1 MKSLIAAAAILSLTA
16 ALPAQARCS
25 KHEAMPTVLDAIVV
39 TPNGSYTVAEY
50 EARMEHRRHL
60 EETKV
65 ALAPVVVTPND
76 PFAEAPVEHT
86 EVAQAAHASAHA
98 PATHASVSASPGSPL
113 HHTNLINYLRRL
125 FF

>member
-1 MKSLIAAAAILSLTA
+1 MKTSLIAAAVLSLTA

-76 PFAEAPVEHT
+76 PFAEAPARASTQNELAHEST
-86 EVAQAAHASAHA
+86 HAA
-98 PATHASVSASPGSPL
+98 ATRASVSSSPGSPL
-113 HHTNLINYLRRL
+113 HRPNLINYLRRL

>member
-1 MKSLIAAAAILSLTA
+1 MKTSLIAAAAVLSLSA
-16 ALPAQARCS
+16 ALPAQARC
-25 KHEAMPTVLDAIVV
+25 KHEPMPTVLDAIVV
-39 TPNGSYTVAEY
+39 TPSGSYTVAEY

-76 PFAEAPVEHT
+76 PFAEAPIEHT
-86 EVAQAAHASAHA
+86 EVAQAAHGSTHA
-98 PATHASVSASPGSPL
+98 PATHATVSASPGSPL